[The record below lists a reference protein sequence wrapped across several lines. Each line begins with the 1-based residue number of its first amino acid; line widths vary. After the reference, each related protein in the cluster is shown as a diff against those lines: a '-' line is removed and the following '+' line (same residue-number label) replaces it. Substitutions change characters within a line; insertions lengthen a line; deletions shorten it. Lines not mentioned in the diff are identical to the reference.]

1 MLFVYTVIPSAL
13 VLAIINTI
21 VIRMQNGGEWG
32 MSAGMRDGP
41 ISTVYWL
48 FLFYL
53 LPCAL
58 VYGVIGS
65 MV

>member
-1 MLFVYTVIPSAL
+1 MLFVYTVIPSVL

-21 VIRMQNGGEWG
+21 VIRMENGRWG

-53 LPCAL
+53 FPCAL